1 MSDRQKSPRGLPMRA
16 FINDDTVDILV
27 TSCLGYWGGKHM
39 WTLIAWISAF
49 LIVLVWI
56 CTIVGLVKP
65 GLVKAKN
72 RLHVVAAFFVYN
84 IVFFMIGGFAVS
96 KDKPDH
102 DGELVSSTVVKVPS
116 NSSTDKLQPVKS
128 YRIISDDDISF
139 AGRDRFILIIVSPEA
154 KNIEERVATSKAA
167 AISFLK
173 QKRANFV
180 SVLLMPT
187 PNAYE
192 YGGTPLAVTDYATD
206 GCGTSGENCTGKKWD
221 IKASNINFSKQQ
233 LEILNFWFSHKKEYY
248 NADGFLDLKGEKK
261 LKIRI
266 SNEFNIPVK
275 DAQDFNMM
283 INLKSVNA

>member
-1 MSDRQKSPRGLPMRA
+1 
-16 FINDDTVDILV
+16 
-27 TSCLGYWGGKHM
+27 M
-39 WTLIAWISAF
+39 WTLLTWISAF

-102 DGELVSSTVVKVPS
+102 DGELVYSAAVKKSTKPS
-116 NSSTDKLQPVKS
+116 ITYKLQPVKS
-128 YRIISDDDISF
+128 YRIIGDDDISF

-173 QKRANFV
+173 QKHANFV

-192 YGGTPLAVTDYATD
+192 YGGMPLAVTDYAPD

-221 IKASNINFSKQQ
+221 IQASNINFSKQQ
-233 LEILNFWFSHKKEYY
+233 LEMLNFWFSHKKEYY

-275 DAQDFNMM
+275 DVQDFNMM
-283 INLKSVNA
+283 INLQRVNA